1 MRIVKVLLCLVNVS
15 YSHKYSWQAGW
26 GELVSGARHL
36 LILLFKVTTNQ
47 FCWPGLGTGPALGWG
62 SQHIAQ
68 QQHQVLRGWGCVHP
82 SLSLFM
88 YKILTSQLWLKKMFV
103 GGKKRFRHRELNP
116 DLLGENQI
124 SWPLDYNGGYK
135 YSLNMY
141 QVLTGLNTEVTAAAA
156 SGCTW
161 NKMELILLK
170 NFIEVDS
177 LFERIKRQT
186 IDS

>member
-1 MRIVKVLLCLVNVS
+1 MLAR
-15 YSHKYSWQAGW
+15 AGHRA
-26 GELVSGARHL
+26 GTRLG
-36 LILLFKVTTNQ
+36 VTTHS
-47 FCWPGLGTGPALGWG
+47 PATAASIKRLGVCPIIIITIHVQD
-62 SQHIAQ
+62 SNIS
-68 QQHQVLRGWGCVHP
+68 VV
-82 SLSLFM
+82 S
-88 YKILTSQLWLKKMFV
+88 KKMFV

>member
-1 MRIVKVLLCLVNVS
+1 MYKRCTQSDLLS
-15 YSHKYSWQAGW
+15 YCKIF
-26 GELVSGARHL
+26 L
-36 LILLFKVTTNQ
+36 LHYV
-47 FCWPGLGTGPALGWG
+47 
-62 SQHIAQ
+62 
-68 QQHQVLRGWGCVHP
+68 P
-82 SLSLFM
+82 SYYYKINIYV
-88 YKILTSQLWLKKMFV
+88 YKILYYPTSQLWVKKCLWW
-103 GGKKRFRHRELNP
+103 KKRFRHRELNP